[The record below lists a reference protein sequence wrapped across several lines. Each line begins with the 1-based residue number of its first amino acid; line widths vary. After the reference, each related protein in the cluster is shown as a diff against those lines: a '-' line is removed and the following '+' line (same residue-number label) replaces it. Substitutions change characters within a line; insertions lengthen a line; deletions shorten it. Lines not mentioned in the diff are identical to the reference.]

1 MLGRDKP
8 VVLPLSYTLLMCGR
22 LNEVKQAAETHPLQ
36 RGNSIIH
43 GRRLLSRR
51 YLFTVSLTAVT
62 NVQKKSFS
70 TVIEVNMV

>member
-1 MLGRDKP
+1 
-8 VVLPLSYTLLMCGR
+8 MCGR
-22 LNEVKQAAETHPLQ
+22 LNEVKQAVETHPLQ

-51 YLFTVSLTAVT
+51 YLFTGSLTPAVT

-70 TVIEVNMV
+70 TVIEVFWLRHASI